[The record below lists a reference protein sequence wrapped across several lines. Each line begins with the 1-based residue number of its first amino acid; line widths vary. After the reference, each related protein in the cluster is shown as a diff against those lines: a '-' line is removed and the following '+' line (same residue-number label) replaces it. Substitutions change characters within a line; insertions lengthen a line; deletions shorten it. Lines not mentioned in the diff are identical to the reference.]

1 MAPAWMVENHEMILP
16 DDRCDYV
23 VSPGAADDSSLGH
36 RDRTDAFANVAPH
49 A

>member
-1 MAPAWMVENHEMILP
+1 MAPAWMVDNHGMILP
-16 DDRCDYV
+16 DHRCDYV
-23 VSPGAADDSSLGH
+23 VSPGTADESSLGH